1 MKELAHHG
9 LAMMV
14 VTHEVG
20 FAREVADRLAVMDKG
35 RIVETGPA
43 VVNACSGGRQGEAM
57 SDYTVAITGATG
69 KTGRNVVSTALE
81 RGWQVRALSRQP
93 AGRGQW
99 IPFDWD
105 NQRSWPLAFAG
116 SDAAYIL
123 IPFNHPGAPERTP
136 DLIRS
141 AAASGVERIVLLS
154 SLDAEHAPE
163 DSPLRVCESALLDA
177 AVHSAVLRPTW
188 FLDNFTTGSFA
199 SMIDSGELRL
209 PAGAG
214 RIPFID
220 TRDIAEVAVATMTAD
235 GPSGILEL
243 TGPEAIDHAQAAAAL
258 STTLGHPISYEN
270 VPIDAFITR
279 MAARGFPHEYAQVLA
294 DALHDV
300 ATGARTIPV
309 TDTVQRIC
317 GRPPYTITQFAQHHL
332 KSQHRQ

>member
-1 MKELAHHG
+1 
-9 LAMMV
+9 
-14 VTHEVG
+14 
-20 FAREVADRLAVMDKG
+20 
-35 RIVETGPA
+35 
-43 VVNACSGGRQGEAM
+43 M

-69 KTGRNVVSTALE
+69 KTGRNVVSTALG
-81 RGWQVRALSRQP
+81 RGWHVRALCRRP
-93 AGRGQW
+93 AAGGQW

-105 NQRSWPLAFAG
+105 NQRSWSLAFAG

-123 IPFNHPGAPERTP
+123 IPFNHPGAAERTP

-163 DSPLRVCESALLDA
+163 ISALHVCEAALLDA
-177 AVHSAVLRPTW
+177 AVHGAVLRPTW

-209 PAGAG
+209 PAGTG

-220 TRDIAEVAVATMTAD
+220 TRDIADVAVATMTAD

-243 TGPEAIDHAQAAAAL
+243 TGPEAIDHAQAAAVL
-258 STTLGHPISYEN
+258 STTLGHPISYHD
-270 VPIDAFITR
+270 VPIDAFITH
-279 MAARGFPHEYAQVLA
+279 MTTRGFPHDYAQFLA

-300 ATGARTIPV
+300 ATGALTIPV

-332 KSQHRQ
+332 QAQHRQ